1 MNTISNENDVRIE
14 MNNENAYQISF
25 CTKLNNN
32 SNIREIMQQNKFY
45 ELLKS
50 LNGDIIE
57 SFNMYS
63 ANEYDCVEYIFNFG
77 NYMSDFFD
85 KSEEIKY
92 CLNVI
97 NTTTKLSND
106 KYQINGSTNPNYNGV
121 VKLAKITDITIVL
134 NIEGENIIVFL
145 YYINNDSDLS
155 KVQKK
160 SLVNILSKILSKL
173 KLYLE

>member
-1 MNTISNENDVRIE
+1 MFTVSNENNVKIE
-14 MNNENAYQISF
+14 MNDENIYQISF
-25 CTKLNNN
+25 STKLNSN
-32 SNIREIMQQNKFY
+32 SNIRKIMQQNKLY
-45 ELLKS
+45 ELLKI
-50 LNGDIIE
+50 LNSDIIE
-57 SFNMYS
+57 SYNIYS

-97 NTTTKLSND
+97 NKTTQISND
-106 KYQINGSTNPNYNGV
+106 KYQINGNTNPNYNGS

-145 YYINNDSDLS
+145 YYQNNDSEFN

-160 SLVNILSKILSKL
+160 ALVNILSKILGKL